1 MQAGLRARLRFGVSV
16 LIAAAVLG
24 TWPVWAAAPESG
36 SDAPVEAP
44 ERSTE
49 DTPFPADGPMSRVV
63 GVEPDRL
70 TCFAGGAALDQMVT
84 AEDLSERMRDGEA
97 YELFDLSGRRG
108 DAVSIGAP
116 IHEGGDGECVDLW
129 RQELSIDPRQTG
141 DLMVALG
148 RSGMDKNPLP
158 GSLEVLDAPLPG
170 HVALLKRFLSNRQ
183 VADPQPRFEQVIK
196 VDLEGDG
203 RDEYILNVV
212 RTGAESARA
221 GDHSILLV
229 VRGETAT
236 SRTFIIQDE
245 YDLEDSD
252 FSSTLWRNTVVAV
265 IDVDG
270 DGVAEIVTTGSYV
283 YGGGWEVIRFDGS
296 GFEHVLFCG
305 CDG

>member
-1 MQAGLRARLRFGVSV
+1 MQAGWRARLRFGFSG
-16 LIAAAVLG
+16 LIVAAALAAGPVL
-24 TWPVWAAAPESG
+24 AAAPEG
-36 SDAPVEAP
+36 GEETEVEPP
-44 ERSTE
+44 ERSTQ
-49 DTPFPADGPMSRVV
+49 DTPFPVDGPMSRVV

-70 TCFAGGAALDQMVT
+70 TCFAGGAALDRMVP
-84 AEDLSERMRDGEA
+84 AEDLSERMRDGET
-97 YELFDLSGRRG
+97 YELFDLTGRRG

-116 IHEGGDGECVDLW
+116 IHEGSDGECVDLW

-141 DLMVALG
+141 DLLVALG
-148 RSGMDKNPLP
+148 RNGIDKDPLP
-158 GSLEVLDAPLPG
+158 GSLEVLDEPLPG

-183 VADPQPRFEQVIK
+183 VANPQPRFEQVIK
-196 VDLEGDG
+196 VDFDGDG
-203 RDEYILNVV
+203 RDEYILNAV
-212 RTGAESARA
+212 RAGADAARA

-252 FSSTLWRNTVVAV
+252 FPSTLWRNTVVAV

-270 DGVAEIVTTGSYV
+270 DGVSEIVTTGSYI